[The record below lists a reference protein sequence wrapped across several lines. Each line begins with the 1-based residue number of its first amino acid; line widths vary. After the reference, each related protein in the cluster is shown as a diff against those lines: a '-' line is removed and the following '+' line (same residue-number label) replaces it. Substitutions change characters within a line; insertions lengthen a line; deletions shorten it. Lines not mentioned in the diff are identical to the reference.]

1 VGSSIQHTT
10 LRKFITMAV
19 LAAGVTAVSI
29 AQANAES
36 YSGSDLYE
44 LCEADMKSAQIYVA
58 GVNDK
63 AVKDEEAALF
73 FIAAAHHLLKAP
85 MTQMMPFIMNYCA
98 REKTALQLSEVV
110 CKSLKE
116 NPTERHRPAPTLIVN
131 ALNEA
136 YPCKN

>member
-1 VGSSIQHTT
+1 M
-10 LRKFITMAV
+10 R
-19 LAAGVTAVSI
+19 LALILLIGSI

-36 YSGSDLYE
+36 YSGNDLYE
-44 LCEADMKSAQIYVA
+44 LCQADMKSAQIYVA

-63 AVKDEEAALF
+63 AVKDDEAVTF
-73 FIAAAHHLLKAP
+73 FIAAAHHFFKAP

-110 CKSLKE
+110 CKSLKD
-116 NPTERHRPAPTLIVN
+116 NPDERHRPAATLIVD

-136 YPCKN
+136 FPCRN